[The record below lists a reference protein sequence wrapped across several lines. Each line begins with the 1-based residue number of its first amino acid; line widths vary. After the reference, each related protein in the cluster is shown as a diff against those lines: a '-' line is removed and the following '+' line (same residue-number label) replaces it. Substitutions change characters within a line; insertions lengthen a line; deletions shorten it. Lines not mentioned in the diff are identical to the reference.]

1 MAWGARN
8 SISTQVG
15 AACEDGCAADD
26 EGNTCSNRGT
36 CVDAGAGVASCAC
49 DAGFGGKACE
59 LECGGCSNH
68 GGCVYDDDTG
78 SRCNCDGDHA
88 GAECEFDCPS
98 HLGHACNRRG
108 QCVVLHANDGT
119 ALRASCVC
127 DAHSHGEKCELT
139 CPTGVADED
148 SNSFGE
154 CSGKGECVVSED
166 GLAVSCKCNPFRSGD
181 ACQHRNGTATSS
193 KKDAAMASTGAAI
206 FFGVCACLL
215 LGAAGA
221 CFMVAERRRRK
232 IDRYERLFQEV
243 VPNAL
248 VERGASGE
256 YEAPSLRGIETELT
270 SRVADPD
277 EEDIFGAGPPKSPQM
292 LGEAARQ
299 TIALDATRE
308 RDKTTAGAEMI

>member
-98 HLGHACNRRG
+98 LCGNQPVRR
-108 QCVVLHANDGT
+108 VHDSSL
-119 ALRASCVC
+119 
-127 DAHSHGEKCELT
+127 SH
-139 CPTGVADED
+139 
-148 SNSFGE
+148 F
-154 CSGKGECVVSED
+154 
-166 GLAVSCKCNPFRSGD
+166 LAM
-181 ACQHRNGTATSS
+181 T
-193 KKDAAMASTGAAI
+193 
-206 FFGVCACLL
+206 
-215 LGAAGA
+215 
-221 CFMVAERRRRK
+221 
-232 IDRYERLFQEV
+232 
-243 VPNAL
+243 
-248 VERGASGE
+248 
-256 YEAPSLRGIETELT
+256 
-270 SRVADPD
+270 
-277 EEDIFGAGPPKSPQM
+277 
-292 LGEAARQ
+292 
-299 TIALDATRE
+299 
-308 RDKTTAGAEMI
+308 